1 MRRPDMEERQRRTI
15 ERILTSAGRANR
27 MIHDLLD
34 FTQARLGGGLT
45 ANRVPGDFHAIVRQV
60 VEESQVSNPG
70 RALRLTQ
77 TGDGEGAWDADRLAQ
92 LVSNL
97 LSNALHYS
105 PPDSAIHIATRGEP
119 EHLVLTVN
127 NTGEPIPPEVL
138 PRLFQPMQRGV
149 AGVTEARS
157 VGLGLYI
164 VDQVVRAH
172 GGHVDV
178 ASSADAGT
186 TFSVRLPRRPP
197 A

>member
-1 MRRPDMEERQRRTI
+1 VEERQRRTV
-15 ERILTSAGRANR
+15 ERILSSAGRANR

-45 ANRVPGDFHAIVRQV
+45 AQRVPGDFHAIMRQV
-60 VEESQVSNPG
+60 VEEFQVSNPS
-70 RALRLTQ
+70 RHLHLTQ
-77 TGDGEGAWDADRLAQ
+77 TGDGGGEGDADRLAQ

-105 PPDSAIHIATRGEP
+105 PPHSPIRIETRGEP
-119 EHLVLTVN
+119 EHLVLTVH
-127 NTGEPIPPEVL
+127 NTGAPIPPELL
-138 PRLFQPMQRGV
+138 PRIFQPMQRGV
-149 AGVTEARS
+149 SGVSEARS

-172 GGHVDV
+172 GGSVSV
-178 ASSADAGT
+178 TSSHEEGT
-186 TFSVRLPRRPP
+186 AFTVRLPRRAGPV